1 MEYVFPTLDYSAF
14 LARAEFGSHEETVD
28 HVNRQIYRSFQGHK
42 VGEIP
47 NDIFKLRHDVYC
59 IECAFLNP
67 EDYFDGMEFDD
78 YDDCSMHFA
87 AYTMDESLIGTVRLV
102 QPQAPRPFPFE
113 LHCTTFP
120 GFKMPPRELCGE
132 VSRLAV
138 KRSHRRRRAD
148 SVIGIPGLMPP
159 NQAGDVPLNPAI
171 ERRDRTSPM
180 LLLGMYRE
188 MYRHSRQQGVRY
200 WFAAMERS
208 LAYSLERMGFRFEPI
223 GPVADYYGAVTPY
236 MLNLAELTVKL
247 AETNPTLAAWFDEKP
262 LVFATRR
269 SSHVRVTG
277 DKSRPPGPTR

>member
-28 HVNRQIYRSFQGHK
+28 HVNRQIYRSYHGQKAGD
-42 VGEIP
+42 IP
-47 NDIFKLRHDVYC
+47 HDIFKLRHDVYC
-59 IECAFLNP
+59 IECAFLNA

-102 QPQAPRPFPFE
+102 QPTGTRPFPFE
-113 LHCTTFP
+113 LHCKTFA

-148 SVIGIPGLMPP
+148 SVIGIPGLTPP
-159 NQAGDVPLNPAI
+159 NQAGDVPLNPAV

-236 MLNLAELTVKL
+236 MLNLAELTIKL
-247 AETNPTLAAWFDEKP
+247 ADTNPTLAAWFDEKP
-262 LVFATRR
+262 LVFASRR
-269 SSHVRVTG
+269 SSHVRVTR
-277 DKSRPPGPTR
+277 DKLKFPQE

>member
-1 MEYVFPTLDYSAF
+1 MDYVFPTLDYSAF
-14 LARAEFGSHEETVD
+14 LQRAEFGSHEETVD
-28 HVNRQIYRSFQGHK
+28 HVNRQIYRSFQGQK
-42 VGEIP
+42 VGEVP
-47 NDIFKLRHDVYC
+47 TDIFKLRHDVYC
-59 IECAFLNP
+59 IECAFLSP

-102 QPQAPRPFPFE
+102 QPKAPRPFPFE
-113 LHCTTFP
+113 LHCKTFP

-148 SVIGIPGLMPP
+148 SVAGIPGLTPP
-159 NQAGDVPLNPAI
+159 NQAGDVPLNPSV

-208 LAYSLERMGFRFEPI
+208 LAFSLERMGFRFEPI

-236 MLNLAELTVKL
+236 MLNLSELTVKV

-262 LVFATRR
+262 MVFASRR
-269 SSHVRVTG
+269 SSRVRVT
-277 DKSRPPGPTR
+277 SENTTQRGPSS